1 MAYAIQQPRCLLER
15 KNTEPPIESREADSS
30 QTTTNSA
37 CLISDVHC
45 SNWGTHTDEQV
56 FWFSSSWSLVA
67 LVTGLRELNTELSV
81 ALKERQ
87 AVSKLAYEGAGR

>member
-1 MAYAIQQPRCLLER
+1 MLER
-15 KNTEPPIESREADSS
+15 KNTEPLVESREADGS

-37 CLISDVHC
+37 CLIGDVHC

-56 FWFSSSWSLVA
+56 SRFSSSWSLVA
-67 LVTGLRELNTELSV
+67 LVTGLRGLNTELSV

-87 AVSKLAYEGAGR
+87 TVSKLAYEGAGR